1 MPTSLVSTGVQ
12 FPDSTIQ
19 TTAASASSFTFLNTT
34 TVAANTQIVDI
45 TTPFTSSYKH
55 FLIVGTNIIRT
66 GPTSNSTVNL
76 QIYRGGSLVT
86 SDYAFDSIYTYATR
100 GSYGTGGHIPL
111 LNCMPDTADSDYGNF
126 QVYIWNAFNINNLS
140 VTGQTN
146 TNGDSSSPGVSG
158 LANITAN
165 CPSGTGTFGGIRMR
179 NGDTTWGRFS
189 SATFYIYGIS

>member
-34 TVAANTQIVDI
+34 TVTSTTQIVDI

-55 FLIVGTNIIRT
+55 FLIVGTNISRS
-66 GPTSNSTVNL
+66 GPTTNTTVNL

-86 SDYAFDSIYTYATR
+86 GTYAFDSIYTYATR
-100 GSYGTGGHIPL
+100 GSYGTGGAIPL
-111 LNCMPDTADSDYGNF
+111 LNSMPANADNNYGGF
-126 QVYIWNAFNINNLS
+126 QVYIWNAFDINNLV

-146 TNGDSSSPGVSG
+146 SNGNNSSPGVSG

-179 NGDTTWGRFS
+179 NGDTTWGYFVT
-189 SATFYIYGIS
+189 ATFYIYGIS